1 MDEFQEILQDF
12 LIESFE
18 LIEQLDQ
25 DLVELESRPDD
36 LDLLNRIFR
45 VAHTIKGASSF
56 LNFDVLTHLTHHM
69 ENLLNMARHGDLV
82 IDADVMDVILESID
96 LMKALL
102 VRIRDSGADAGLEV
116 GQCVE
121 RLDAVA
127 NGTPLS
133 SVTET
138 VTVTASETVVAVE
151 PQTDAE
157 EEADYSGMSEAE
169 VEAEIERLIAQR
181 QAEDAAKRA
190 NKANSSAP
198 VEEEPDYEG
207 MDDAEVEA
215 EIERLLAKRQAED
228 AAKRAQKAAE
238 TSTAPSVAAPVAAP
252 ITSEPMPQSEPIP
265 APVPVA
271 PAAPAVQPK
280 VEAKP
285 ATPVARRAA
294 EPKEE
299 GENRGG
305 GAVEQTIRVDVK
317 RLDHLM
323 NLIGELVLGKNRLI
337 KINDDVEERY
347 EGEAFLE
354 ELNQVVSIVSLVTTD
369 LQIAVMKTRM
379 LPIGKVF
386 NKFPRMIRDLSREL
400 NKKIELEITGEE
412 TELDKSIVEEIGDPL
427 VHIIRNSCDHG
438 IETPDV
444 RLSSGKEETGTIHL
458 KAYHEGNHIVIQI
471 IDDGKGLDAE
481 MLKLKSIEKGIITE
495 KEAEGM
501 SEKEAFGL
509 IFRPGFSTA
518 AQVTSVSGR
527 GVGMDVVKTN
537 IEKLNGMIDIDS
549 EVGKGT
555 SMKLKIP
562 LTLAIIQALL
572 VGVQEEYYAIP
583 LASVLETVRISK
595 DEIYTVESRSVMRL
609 RDEVLSLV
617 HIGDIF
623 EVERVFDNSE
633 HAYVVVLGLAESK
646 IGLIV
651 DSLVGQEEIVI
662 KSLGE
667 YLKGIEGIAGAT
679 IRGDGGVTLI
689 VDVAALMQM
698 AKSVKSTVG
707 QESAEAKG
715 RLGVKNKPSD
725 YKVMIVDDSK
735 TDRTIMR
742 KSLEPMGIT
751 LVEATDGIEAL
762 NILKQADHTFDAML
776 IDIEMPRMDGYSLAA
791 EIKKY
796 NKYKNLPLIAVTS
809 RTGKADRMRGVESG
823 MVEYITKP
831 YSSEYLMNVVKR
843 NIKFNEGL

>member
-12 LIESFE
+12 LVESFE

-96 LMKALL
+96 LMKGLL
-102 VRIRDSGADAGLEV
+102 VRIRDSSEDSGLEV
-116 GQCVE
+116 GPCVA

-127 NGTPLS
+127 NGT
-133 SVTET
+133 SVPSQGHTPPAAAE
-138 VTVTASETVVAVE
+138 APEPVAV
-151 PQTDAE
+151 AE
-157 EEADYSGMSEAE
+157 EEPDYSGMSEAE
-169 VEAEIERLIAQR
+169 VEAEIERLIAVR

-190 NKANSSAP
+190 NNAPANSTA
-198 VEEEPDYEG
+198 EEEPDYSG
-207 MDDAEVEA
+207 MSDEEVEA
-215 EIERLLAKRQAED
+215 EIERLIALRQEED
-228 AAKRAQKAAE
+228 AAKRTHKAHE
-238 TSTAPSVAAPVAAP
+238 NEAPV
-252 ITSEPMPQSEPIP
+252 S
-265 APVPVA
+265 APVPA
-271 PAAPAVQPK
+271 TPKADAAPAVKAAAAPAPKK
-280 VEAKP
+280 VESKDDA
-285 ATPVARRAA
+285 
-294 EPKEE
+294 
-299 GENRGG
+299 ENRGSV
-305 GAVEQTIRVDVK
+305 VEQTIRVDVK

-400 NKKIELEITGEE
+400 NKKIELEITGED

-438 IETPDV
+438 IETPEM
-444 RLSSGKEETGTIHL
+444 RLASGKEEGGTIQL

-471 IDDGKGLDAE
+471 IDDGKGLDAD
-481 MLKLKSIEKGIITE
+481 MLKSKSIEKGIITE
-495 KEAEGM
+495 KEADIM

-549 EVGKGT
+549 EVGQGT

-715 RLGVKNKPSD
+715 RSGAKNSASD
-725 YKVMIVDDSK
+725 YTVMIVDDSK

-742 KSLEPMGIT
+742 KALEPMGIT
-751 LVEATDGIEAL
+751 LVEATDGVEAL
-762 NILKQADHTFDAML
+762 NILKQGDHMFDGML
-776 IDIEMPRMDGYSLAA
+776 VDIEMPRMDGYTLAA

-831 YSSEYLMNVVKR
+831 YSPEYLMNVVKR